1 MPTDLKEQM
10 RAELLAA
17 DAIAKKCQQENRE
30 MTTDEIGTIT
40 THLKASEALKRQI
53 AESESASNVKE
64 LMDQIGA
71 GLSAIERTDPSDRE
85 TPSKFIDPAGGRR
98 FKTIG
103 EIFTE
108 SAQYKSMMADLPEGF
123 YASREG
129 RVKSAPVGVKAL
141 VTGLSD
147 TSAGAFVTT
156 DRQSDIELLG
166 RRPLTVRDLVSK
178 RNTTSD
184 TVEFVQQTTQL
195 NSAAPVAEAT
205 TAAAPTAPGTAGA
218 LVLPAGGG
226 YKPEGTIAYSVVTT
240 TVKTIA
246 EWIPATKRSLADV
259 AQLRGLI
266 DQELRDDL
274 AEEEEDQILNG
285 SGSGE
290 NLLGL
295 LNTSGIQTHTVQVPV
310 AGVDPATE
318 LTFRARTKVL
328 TVGRARPTAYLMNP
342 LDWEGIALAR
352 LAKNPANEGEGLA
365 TERLH
370 GLPVVLSE
378 AMPAKTVLVGDFRK
392 AVIWDRQ
399 QASISAT
406 DSHAD
411 FFIRNLV
418 AILGEERI
426 AFGVLRPKAFV
437 KVTLP

>member
-1 MPTDLKEQM
+1 MTDLKEQM
-10 RAELLAA
+10 RHELEQARA
-17 DAIAKKCQQENRE
+17 VAKGIEDAQRE
-30 MTTDEIGTIT
+30 PTNDEIGVIT
-40 THLKASEALKRQI
+40 THMKAYEALKGQWEQGKSHQQVLSTLDELGKDLDLERVPD
-53 AESESASNVKE
+53 SARKSPDE
-64 LMDQIGA
+64 Y
-71 GLSAIERTDPSDRE
+71 TDPRK
-85 TPSKFIDPAGGRR
+85 SK

-103 EIFTE
+103 EMYTE
-108 SAQYKSMMADLPEGF
+108 SQAYKQMMASLPDGF
-123 YASREG
+123 YATRT
-129 RVKSAPVGVKAL
+129 RVQSDPVGIKAL

-147 TSAGAFVTT
+147 TSGGAFITT
-156 DRQSDIELLG
+156 DRQNDLELLG
-166 RRPLTVRDLVSK
+166 RRPLEVRDLVSK
-178 RNTTSD
+178 RQTTSD
-184 TVEFVQQTTQL
+184 TVEFVQQTTQM
-195 NSAAPVAEAT
+195 NAAAPVAEAT

-226 YKPEGTIAYSVVTT
+226 YKPEGSIAYAVVTT

-259 AQLRGLI
+259 SQLRGLI

-285 SGSGE
+285 SGTGE
-290 NLLGL
+290 NLTGI
-295 LNTSGIQTHTVQVPV
+295 LNTSGIQTHTVQAPV

-318 LTFRARTKVL
+318 LLFRARTKVL
-328 TVGRARPTAYLMNP
+328 TVGRSRPTAYLLNP

-365 TERLH
+365 NERLH

-378 AMPAKTVLVGDFRK
+378 AMPAKTALVGDFRK

-418 AILGEERI
+418 AILGEERL

>member
-1 MPTDLKEQM
+1 M
-10 RAELLAA
+10 
-17 DAIAKKCQQENRE
+17 
-30 MTTDEIGTIT
+30 
-40 THLKASEALKRQI
+40 AS
-53 AESESASNVKE
+53 
-64 LMDQIGA
+64 
-71 GLSAIERTDPSDRE
+71 
-85 TPSKFIDPAGGRR
+85 
-98 FKTIG
+98 
-103 EIFTE
+103 
-108 SAQYKSMMADLPEGF
+108 LPDGF
-123 YASREG
+123 YATRT
-129 RVKSAPVGVKAL
+129 RVQSDPVGIKAL

-147 TSAGAFVTT
+147 TSGGAFITT
-156 DRQSDIELLG
+156 DRQNDLELLG
-166 RRPLTVRDLVSK
+166 RRPLEVRDLVSK
-178 RNTTSD
+178 RQTTSD
-184 TVEFVQQTTQL
+184 TVEFVQQTTQM
-195 NSAAPVAEAT
+195 NAAAPVAEAT

-226 YKPEGTIAYSVVTT
+226 YKPEGSIAYAVVTT

-259 AQLRGLI
+259 SQLRGLI

-285 SGSGE
+285 SGTGE
-290 NLLGL
+290 NLTGI
-295 LNTSGIQTHTVQVPV
+295 LNTSGIQTHTVQAPV

-318 LTFRARTKVL
+318 LLFRARTKVL
-328 TVGRARPTAYLMNP
+328 TVGRSRPTAYLLNP

-365 TERLH
+365 NERLH

-378 AMPAKTVLVGDFRK
+378 AMPAKTALVGDFRK

-418 AILGEERI
+418 AILGEERL